1 MPRLTQNGW
10 AAANIPK
17 EQVERILA
25 EWFGRARPKQY
36 PLERRPATWVVM
48 GGRGAGKTRLGAEW
62 VNGLVRGLPPFTR
75 RGRGYERIA
84 LVGDTLGDVREVM
97 IEGPSGILTIS
108 REPRPRFEA
117 GRRRLV
123 WDSGAVALMFSA
135 EDPES
140 LRGPQFDAAWCDEL
154 GCPAVDKGP
163 NQPNVFPDPKS
174 AENAIPYFSGAGR
187 SDLAQQRFLEA
198 HASYWDPADADFEEA
213 HNPLSPVYGGRMVDI
228 ERVYV
233 WAWDARPFPAFPA
246 LGDRWTDGGNWHCG
260 HWLNG
265 RLGSP
270 DAGALINA
278 ILADHGLPAADV
290 AHADGTLHG
299 YVVADPSSARAALE
313 PIVELFDLAVCE
325 EAEGLV
331 FRRRGAQNAPPAE
344 ISELVSDGG
353 NPVIE
358 TVRSP
363 DHQLPVELVLA
374 FREPFAEYQTAAVRN
389 VRFGATGSRQQTI
402 DFPGVLE
409 TGQGRALLDDWM
421 RRIWSEREQVTF
433 AIAEHRADIR
443 PGAVLR
449 LPAAEVDSDF
459 IVTEIE
465 DGLVRRVTA
474 RQIARTPPSP
484 WLPSGFGPVQTQ
496 DSLAGKPHALFLDL
510 PSRSGSAAPQDQ
522 FRVAVWQK
530 PWRSQTVLASP
541 EDTGFGFRAAVGKPA
556 DLGVL
561 VEPLPAGF
569 EGRIDRAT
577 AIIIELFDAEAAS
590 VSRLQFLNG
599 ANAAAIRSTIGAWEI
614 VQFES
619 AEEIEAGVWRLSNLL
634 RGQLGT
640 SDAMAAGA
648 PAGAD
653 FVMLD
658 DAVQPAG
665 LRASEAGLLLN
676 WRIGP
681 SEADI
686 SSENFSAHTETG
698 GLRARLPLSPVHL
711 RCRKNAG
718 GAEISWIRRGRI
730 DADDW
735 VQSEIPLGEERE
747 DYRIEIAA
755 AGGPVVRTALSPEQN
770 WQYPSVDI
778 LADFGGLPVEIDV
791 TVRQLSAAAGWGIPA
806 TRRFILS

>member
-1 MPRLTQNGW
+1 MRFVRVNVALDG
-10 AAANIPK
+10 
-17 EQVERILA
+17 A
-25 EWFGRARPKQY
+25 ELLKGEWINSTRKKQY
-36 PLERRPATWVVM
+36 PLLDGAPATWVVM

-62 VNGLVRGLPPFTR
+62 VNGLVRGLPPFSFNKR
-75 RGRGYERIA
+75 KYQRIA

-108 REPRPRFEA
+108 RNPRPRFEA
-117 GRRRLV
+117 SRRRLV
-123 WDSGAVALMFSA
+123 WDNGAVALMFSA

-174 AENAIPYFSGAGR
+174 AENAIPYFSSAGR

-198 HASYWDPADADFEEA
+198 HAAHWNPAEPDFDEA
-213 HNPLSPVYGGRMVDI
+213 QNPLSPIYGGRMVDI

-246 LGDRWTDGGNWHCG
+246 RGDRWTDGSNWHCG

-265 RLGSP
+265 RLGNP

-278 ILADHGLPAADV
+278 ILADHGLPPADV
-290 AHADGTLHG
+290 VHADGTLHG
-299 YVVADPSSARAALE
+299 YVVAAPNSARAALE

-325 EAEGLV
+325 EAAGLV
-331 FRRRGAQNAPPAE
+331 FRRRGAQDTRPAE

-358 TVRSP
+358 TIRSP

-389 VRFGATGSRQQTI
+389 FRFGADGSRQQTI

-409 TGQGRALLDDWM
+409 TGQGRALLDDLM
-421 RRIWSEREQVTF
+421 RRIWAEREQVTF

-449 LPAAEVDSDF
+449 LPATGVDSDF

-465 DGLVRRVTA
+465 DGLVRRITA

-484 WLPSGFGPVQTQ
+484 WLPSGFGQVPAQEA
-496 DSLAGKPHALFLDL
+496 LAGKPHALFLDL
-510 PSRSGSAAPQDQ
+510 PSRSGTAAPEDQ

-530 PWRSQTVLASP
+530 PWRSQVVLASP
-541 EDTGFGFRAAVGKPA
+541 EDTGFGFRTAVDKPA
-556 DLGVL
+556 DLGL
-561 VEPLPAGF
+561 LIEPLPAGF

-577 AIIIELFDAEAAS
+577 TITVELFDAEAAS

-599 ANAAAIRSTIGAWEI
+599 ANAAAIRSATGAWEI

-619 AEEIEAGVWRLSNLL
+619 AEEIEPDVWRLSDLL

-676 WRIGP
+676 WRVGP
-681 SEADI
+681 SDTDI
-686 SSENFSAHTETG
+686 SSENFFAHAGIG

-711 RCRKNAG
+711 RCRENAG
-718 GAEISWIRRGRI
+718 GAEISWIRRGRVE
-730 DADDW
+730 ADDW
-735 VQSEIPLGEERE
+735 GQSEIPLGEERE
-747 DYRIEIAA
+747 EYQIEIAS
-755 AGGPVVRTALSPEQN
+755 AGGPVVRTVLSPQQS
-770 WQYPSVDI
+770 WQYVSADI
-778 LADFGGLPVEIDV
+778 AVDFGGLPAEIDV
-791 TVRQLSAAAGWGIPA
+791 TVRQFSAAAGFGLPA
-806 TRRFILS
+806 TRRFTLS